1 LRDNAVV
8 YLCCQTLYKY
18 LPQYDHIFATIARKV
33 PQAQFV
39 FLGEKSPYPFVN
51 AMFQK
56 RLQRAFAD
64 FDLNSEDYCTI
75 LPQQD
80 YASYLNLNLVSDIF
94 LDTFSWSGGNTTL
107 EAIACNLP
115 VVTCPGEFMRGR
127 HSYGILR
134 MLGVTDTIAKDEA
147 EYVEIAVRLGLDSEW
162 RKSIVRRIEENHDR
176 LYEDKT
182 CVVALEEFYLRVVR
196 KGLSEQNALKN

>member
-1 LRDNAVV
+1 
-8 YLCCQTLYKY
+8 
-18 LPQYDHIFATIARKV
+18 
-33 PQAQFV
+33 
-39 FLGEKSPYPFVN
+39 
-51 AMFQK
+51 
-56 RLQRAFAD
+56 
-64 FDLNSEDYCTI
+64 
-75 LPQQD
+75 
-80 YASYLNLNLVSDIF
+80 
-94 LDTFSWSGGNTTL
+94 
-107 EAIACNLP
+107 
-115 VVTCPGEFMRGR
+115 MRGR